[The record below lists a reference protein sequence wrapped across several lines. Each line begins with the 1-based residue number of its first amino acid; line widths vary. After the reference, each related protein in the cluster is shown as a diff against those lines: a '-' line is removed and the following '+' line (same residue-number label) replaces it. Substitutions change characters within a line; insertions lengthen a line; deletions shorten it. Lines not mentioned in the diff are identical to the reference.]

1 MERNFETVMLEQ
13 CAPVL
18 ASLKPGGLFRYETR
32 DSADLARRVKNWNV
46 QLEPKGLRVRV
57 LKGCVLTHRYLV
69 YVYRANRL
77 AAVLQDPAVRNF
89 LARTGYRLPRQGQP
103 WQTLLDQLSQRLCC
117 EGEFPHEI
125 GVFLGYPLNDL
136 KSFINDPNE
145 GCLLVGE
152 WKVYHDR
159 EEAEKLFG
167 RYNSCRKAL
176 VRQITERGKTLAEIF
191 AAA

>member
-1 MERNFETVMLEQ
+1 MSEILLASH
-13 CAPVL
+13 CAPALAGIKPANIVSCFKSSGLKSDIEKLNNELNASGIYAEILCQCESRAVVIVYRKDVL
-18 ASLKPGGLFRYETR
+18 ERHLELKCHRDFLATFGYPETGTVS
-32 DSADLARRVKNWNV
+32 DYFD
-46 QLEPKGLRVRV
+46 V
-57 LKGCVLTHRYLV
+57 LKKRLGCKR
-69 YVYRANRL
+69 
-77 AAVLQDPAVRNF
+77 
-89 LARTGYRLPRQGQP
+89 
-103 WQTLLDQLSQRLCC
+103 
-117 EGEFPHEI
+117 FPHEI
-125 GVFLGYPLNDL
+125 GVFLGYPLNDV

-176 VRQITERGKTLAEIF
+176 VRQITERGKTLVEIF